1 MCDKIHEGIQE
12 FGNIIMDGILD
23 RDNLLVPTE
32 SDSELAKTASRTLA
46 RAKGQAV
53 KVTLD
58 DGKELT
64 LPKAITEL
72 LVRVLTELSNG
83 NMVSIMPVHAELTT
97 QEAANHLNVSRP
109 FLIKLLENGKLPYH
123 RVGSHRR
130 VRYGDLKQFMA
141 EHEKVR
147 EAAMQ
152 KLADEA
158 QELGLGY

>member
-1 MCDKIHEGIQE
+1 
-12 FGNIIMDGILD
+12 MDSLLD

-46 RAKGQAV
+46 RAKGQSV

-58 DGKELT
+58 DGKELE

-72 LVRVLTELSNG
+72 LVRVLTELSSG

-109 FLIKLLENGKLPYH
+109 FLIKLLESGQLPFH
-123 RVGSHRR
+123 KVGSHRR
-130 VRYGDLKQFMA
+130 VKYEDLKAFMA
-141 EHEKVR
+141 KQERIR

-152 KLADEA
+152 ELADEA
-158 QELGLGY
+158 QALGLGY

>member
-1 MCDKIHEGIQE
+1 
-12 FGNIIMDGILD
+12 MDSVLD

-32 SDSELAKTASRTLA
+32 SDSELATIASRTLA

-53 KVTLD
+53 RVSLD
-58 DGKELT
+58 DGKVLV

-109 FLIKLLENGKLPYH
+109 FLIKLLESGKLPFH
-123 RVGSHRR
+123 KVGSHRR
-130 VRYGDLKQFMA
+130 VKYEDLNAFKA
-141 EHEKVR
+141 AHEIVR

-152 KLADEA
+152 KMADEA
-158 QELGLGY
+158 QEMGLGY